1 MPTALTEM
9 TERIQDQV
17 LDFVKTGQEAVI
29 DAVRNISSTVE
40 GVLPGAAK
48 SGLAANIPVAT
59 EAVDS
64 AFGFAGKVL
73 EAQHGFVTQVLGAV
87 TPGTSAPAAP
97 ATKTARTPKSGTTA
111 AA

>member
-1 MPTALTEM
+1 MPTALTEI

-17 LDFVKTGQEAVI
+17 LEFVKTGQEAVI
-29 DAVRNISSTVE
+29 DAVRNLSSTVE
-40 GVLPGAAK
+40 GVLPEAAK
-48 SGLAANIPVAT
+48 TGLATNIPVAT
-59 EAVDS
+59 EAVDT

-87 TPGTSAPAAP
+87 TPGTSAPATP
-97 ATKTARTPKSGTTA
+97 AAKTARTPKSGTTA

>member
-1 MPTALTEM
+1 MPTAITEI

-29 DAVRNISSTVE
+29 DAVRNLSSTVE
-40 GVLPGAAK
+40 G
-48 SGLAANIPVAT
+48 
-59 EAVDS
+59 DS

-73 EAQHGFVTQVLGAV
+73 EIQHGFFTQVLGAV
-87 TPGTSAPAAP
+87 TPGTSVPAAP
-97 ATKTARTPKSGTTA
+97 ATKTARTAKSGTTA